1 MAGSSEQMVAQLAEL
16 MRQGQAETEA
26 RIAMSNKISAMSMN
40 GQFAPKVNPL
50 IEYFAT
56 DPVVCELEIDIAGVE
71 NTFCSATFKNPCMYV
86 PCLWPHCILL
96 GLPVSLALQYGGLA
110 SAARSHRLVL
120 RQNSIL
126 YEVKS
131 YPRRLRIQ
139 NYSTEACKSPLC
151 CLPCMG
157 DTKPIQEVFP
167 LQEVSQ
173 LTVEECLATTCG
185 SKIAPDTFVVRLQNI
200 PLPLAAIDAP
210 TQKSAAMF
218 MAQANESMTR
228 LKQAPCALPPAWN
241 AYKARY
247 QESPMAAL
255 GPMGGAMM
263 MQQQRM
269 MMNQQGM
276 GGNPM
281 MMNQQGMMGA
291 NAMMMNQQGMMGA
304 NAMMMNQQGMMG
316 ANAMVMNQQG
326 MGANAMMMNQ
336 QGMMGANAMMMNQQ
350 GMGANAM
357 MMNQQGW
364 GANAQVQVVAAMP
377 VDTPPDMEMEK

>member
-1 MAGSSEQMVAQLAEL
+1 MSGSHGGHGGHGGVHMAGSSEQMVTQLAEL

-26 RIAMSNKISAMSMN
+26 RIAMSNMISPMSMN

-210 TQKSAAMF
+210 TQESAAMF

-247 QESPMAAL
+247 QESPMAMAAL

-276 GGNPM
+276 GGNP
-281 MMNQQGMMGA
+281 
-291 NAMMMNQQGMMGA
+291 
-304 NAMMMNQQGMMG
+304 
-316 ANAMVMNQQG
+316 
-326 MGANAMMMNQ
+326 MMMNQ